1 MRRLIGRKDVDG
13 RVKPGQGVK
22 GTLQR
27 LSSREAGAVAEGAHR
42 VAHQEALQGRQAV
55 DHGEPGAP
63 PLRESV
69 LQATGHDPPQKAWIL
84 QEGAEPSWSSPGA
97 VVALL
102 AMLLAAVQIVTLVTP
117 SRRRAAR

>member
-1 MRRLIGRKDVDG
+1 MRGRLVPMDEG
-13 RVKPGQGVK
+13 
-22 GTLQR
+22 
-27 LSSREAGAVAEGAHR
+27 GARFASAR
-42 VAHQEALQGRQAV
+42 ALI
-55 DHGEPGAP
+55 DD
-63 PLRESV
+63 
-69 LQATGHDPPQKAWIL
+69 ATGHDPPQKAWIL